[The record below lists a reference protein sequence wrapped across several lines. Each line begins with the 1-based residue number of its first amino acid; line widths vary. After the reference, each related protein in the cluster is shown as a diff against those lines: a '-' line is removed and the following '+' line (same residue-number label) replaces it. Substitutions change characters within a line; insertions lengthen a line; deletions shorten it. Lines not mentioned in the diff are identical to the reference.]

1 MGSAVTIQQ
10 VKTYF
15 RRKNSRNGGKED
27 LFRKELYHYV
37 GELNK
42 AKD

>member
-15 RRKNSRNGGKED
+15 RRKNSHNGG